1 MTKLVLKVK
10 TNASTMFVSYEAEEK
25 IARVLDTEETNFGDF
40 DIRDV
45 EDDSSWDVFEDVEDI
60 NEWLGDEAEILD
72 EAEIEL

>member
-25 IARVLDTEETNFGDF
+25 IARVLDTDETNFGDF

-60 NEWLGDEAEILD
+60 NEWLGNEAEILD

>member
-45 EDDSSWDVFEDVEDI
+45 EDDSSWDAFEDVEDI